1 LPKVLIRADF
11 HTHSIGDGTFGAN
24 AADLVAAHL
33 EAAMEAGLDCI
44 GVTDHDDL
52 RPGLI
57 AVEYAAKHSLPIL
70 VIPGMEITT
79 DEGQLVGLGLS
90 SPLPRWKSMTETAK
104 AISARKGISIL
115 PHPFFPQLRER
126 NDVNAI
132 ERFNSR
138 YGDFPVE
145 ENGVAII
152 ASSDAHSPA
161 DLHASPYHV
170 LVEVQELTW
179 AAVSAAILERRVQIA
194 TEQRSLA
201 ACSVQS
207 AS

>member
-1 LPKVLIRADF
+1 VLIRADF
-11 HTHSIGDGTFGAN
+11 HTHAIGDGTFGAN
-24 AADLVAAHL
+24 ATDLVAAHL

-44 GVTDHDDL
+44 GVTDHDDV

-57 AVEYAAKHSLPIL
+57 AVEYAAKHRLPIL

-79 DEGQLVGLGLS
+79 DDGHLVGLGLGTS
-90 SPLPRWKSMTETAK
+90 LPRWKSMTETAR
-104 AISARKGISIL
+104 AICEHRGISIL

-126 NDVNAI
+126 DDVNAI

-145 ENGVAII
+145 ENGIAII

-170 LVEVQELTW
+170 LVDVHELTW
-179 AAVSAAILERRVQIA
+179 VAVSTAILERKVQIV
-194 TEQRSLA
+194 TEESRSLA
-201 ACSVQS
+201 RPVQS
-207 AS
+207 TR

>member
-1 LPKVLIRADF
+1 MWIRADF

-24 AADLVAAHL
+24 TADRVAAHL
-33 EAAMEAGLDCI
+33 EAAMQAGLDCI

-57 AVEYAAKHSLPIL
+57 AAEYAAKHSLPIL

-79 DEGQLVGLGLS
+79 DDGHLVGLGLES
-90 SPLPRWKSMTETAK
+90 ALPRWKSMTETAS
-104 AISARKGISIL
+104 AIHEHGAISIL

-132 ERFNSR
+132 ERYNSR

-145 ENGVAII
+145 DNGIAII

-161 DLHASPYHV
+161 DLQASPYHV
-170 LVEVQELTW
+170 LVEVHEVTW
-179 AAVSAAILERRVQIA
+179 SAVSAAILQREIRIA
-194 TEQRSLA
+194 VEEHSLTN
-201 ACSVQS
+201 QPGETGK
-207 AS
+207 

>member
-1 LPKVLIRADF
+1 
-11 HTHSIGDGTFGAN
+11 
-24 AADLVAAHL
+24 
-33 EAAMEAGLDCI
+33 MEAGLDCL

-57 AVEYAAKHSLPIL
+57 AVDYAEKNGLPIL

-79 DEGQLVGLGLS
+79 EEGHLVGLGLQEPLS
-90 SPLPRWKSMTETAK
+90 SWRSMTETSK
-104 AISARKGISIL
+104 AIREKGGISIL

-126 NDVNAI
+126 QDIDAI

-138 YGDFPVE
+138 YGDWDIH

-161 DLHASPYHV
+161 DIQASPYRM
-170 LVEVQELTW
+170 LVDVAELSW
-179 AAVSAAILERRVQIA
+179 EGVASAILNRTLEIVREDRG
-194 TEQRSLA
+194 T
-201 ACSVQS
+201 
-207 AS
+207 

>member
-1 LPKVLIRADF
+1 MLIRADF
-11 HTHSIGDGTFGAN
+11 HTHSIGDGTFGEN
-24 AADLVAAHL
+24 ASDLVAAHL

-57 AVEYAAKHSLPIL
+57 AVEYAQKHSLPIL

-79 DEGQLVGLGLS
+79 DDGHLVGLGLES
-90 SPLPRWKSMTETAK
+90 ALPRWKSMTETAS
-104 AISARKGISIL
+104 AIRDHEGISIL

-126 NDVNAI
+126 KDVDAI

-145 ENGVAII
+145 ENGIAII

-170 LVEVQELTW
+170 LVEVHELTW
-179 AAVSAAILERRVQIA
+179 SAVSSAILERKVRIA
-194 TEQRSLA
+194 VEDSSLTEQPAQTRR
-201 ACSVQS
+201 
-207 AS
+207 